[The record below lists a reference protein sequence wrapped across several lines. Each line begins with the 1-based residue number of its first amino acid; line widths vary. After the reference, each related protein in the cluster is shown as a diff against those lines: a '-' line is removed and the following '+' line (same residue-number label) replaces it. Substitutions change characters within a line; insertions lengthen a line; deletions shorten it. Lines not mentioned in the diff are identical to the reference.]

1 MLSENNT
8 EIVSESEIL
17 PFEKD
22 IDLKLRQIDKN
33 NDNSSNITLISYED
47 VADDK
52 AKLKGSLEKS
62 EVFTNIND
70 KGMVR
75 SIYQSRNT
83 ELMSGYK
90 DEVQDSYV
98 KDNAYINSTFGKD
111 IFEIENETEKLGEI
125 PFNMESMS
133 SNNTNLI
140 DLVDDLTDDNGTI
153 IEYFSSIEYEKY
165 DNNVYEEYLY
175 GKMGT
180 KFLDDFNSTNI
191 SISTEE
197 YDENANS
204 LRNLESDY
212 PYFGQVII
220 NNIKDIV
227 NKDYLG
233 INFCK
238 YVETKIFPHN
248 GTTLTYNIMIF
259 GSQKKVFSE
268 ETTITN
274 NHIITRNKNFMTTN
288 LIISLQKSKIDYM
301 YYEIIEKNIFQA
313 SDRAINLIYSK
324 NSELESYEY
333 IYYDFLE
340 KFVKAAD
347 VRTDNIRECESIIMP
362 HYTDVE
368 DLSFKI
374 INYLKDDIQN
384 IFGNLSYSYIGKINE
399 ITRSFKYFYNKVHE
413 KLEALEQEHSSIM
426 IYNVIYNEFQSIS
439 SKSLKT
445 FELLKKKCKKLIKK

>member
-62 EVFTNIND
+62 EVFTNVND

-197 YDENANS
+197 YEENTNS

-227 NKDYLG
+227 NKVSLG
-233 INFCK
+233 INFRK
-238 YVETKIFPHN
+238 YV
-248 GTTLTYNIMIF
+248 
-259 GSQKKVFSE
+259 
-268 ETTITN
+268 
-274 NHIITRNKNFMTTN
+274 
-288 LIISLQKSKIDYM
+288 
-301 YYEIIEKNIFQA
+301 
-313 SDRAINLIYSK
+313 
-324 NSELESYEY
+324 
-333 IYYDFLE
+333 
-340 KFVKAAD
+340 
-347 VRTDNIRECESIIMP
+347 
-362 HYTDVE
+362 
-368 DLSFKI
+368 
-374 INYLKDDIQN
+374 
-384 IFGNLSYSYIGKINE
+384 
-399 ITRSFKYFYNKVHE
+399 
-413 KLEALEQEHSSIM
+413 
-426 IYNVIYNEFQSIS
+426 
-439 SKSLKT
+439 
-445 FELLKKKCKKLIKK
+445 